1 MKGETLKD
9 LPKLD
14 LGSKE
19 GKVDV
24 VSVEKLRQE
33 AIKWAKEWGYTKN
46 HNFCKFFNITE
57 EELTGEGKWK
67 KNLKL

>member
-14 LGSKE
+14 LGI
-19 GKVDV
+19 DV

-46 HNFCKFFNITE
+46 HNFCKFHNITE
-57 EELTGEGKWK
+57 EELSGEGK
-67 KNLKL
+67 